1 MSIEKILFP
10 TKFRELAFDAL
21 ESLIVLKEAGLKEII
36 FLHVILREDVG
47 FVPFGG
53 YLKKEEEKLRAEA
66 RIRLEDWQKTLDEK
80 GIKSKIIIKVGRPV
94 HEMIHAAENEKV
106 DMIIVGRKKRID
118 IENTFI
124 GSYTHK
130 VITRIRL
137 MTFVSKYMVEY
148 KFGNAALTKTN
159 DRPFENP
166 LVTVGGSEEL
176 SQRVVDSL
184 KMFKGVV
191 KKAIIFFNIDEK
203 MIDEK
208 DKTEIAQL
216 KEECGQTCRKYC
228 EQLAA
233 AGIEAEHHF
242 GAGGIL
248 DEILRVS
255 RERKAS
261 MIVMG
266 NTSGHRFLEDLLH
279 RSLSYQVTKT
289 SELPVLLVP

>member
-1 MSIEKILFP
+1 
-10 TKFRELAFDAL
+10 
-21 ESLIVLKEAGLKEII
+21 
-36 FLHVILREDVG
+36 
-47 FVPFGG
+47 
-53 YLKKEEEKLRAEA
+53 
-66 RIRLEDWQKTLDEK
+66 
-80 GIKSKIIIKVGRPV
+80 
-94 HEMIHAAENEKV
+94 
-106 DMIIVGRKKRID
+106 
-118 IENTFI
+118 
-124 GSYTHK
+124 
-130 VITRIRL
+130 
-137 MTFVSKYMVEY
+137 
-148 KFGNAALTKTN
+148 
-159 DRPFENP
+159 
-166 LVTVGGSEEL
+166 
-176 SQRVVDSL
+176 
-184 KMFKGVV
+184 MFKGVV

-266 NTSGHRFLEDLLH
+266 NTSEHRFLEDLLH

>member
-1 MSIEKILFP
+1 
-10 TKFRELAFDAL
+10 
-21 ESLIVLKEAGLKEII
+21 
-36 FLHVILREDVG
+36 
-47 FVPFGG
+47 
-53 YLKKEEEKLRAEA
+53 
-66 RIRLEDWQKTLDEK
+66 QKTLDEK
-80 GIKSKIIIKVGRPV
+80 GIKSSIHIEVGRPV
-94 HEMIHAAENEKV
+94 HEMIHAAEDERV
-106 DMIIVGRKKRID
+106 DMIVVGRKKRID

-148 KFGNAALTKTN
+148 KFGNASLTKTN
-159 DRPFENP
+159 DRPFETP
-166 LVTVGGSEEL
+166 LVTVGGDEEL

-184 KMFKGVV
+184 KKFKGAV

-208 DKTEIAQL
+208 DKAEMAQL
-216 KEECGQTCRKYC
+216 KEECKQKCRNYC
-228 EQLAA
+228 EQLGTAC
-233 AGIEAEHHF
+233 IEAELHL

-266 NTSGHRFLEDLLH
+266 NTSEHRFLEDLLH
-279 RSLSYQVTKT
+279 RSLSYQVTKA

>member
-21 ESLIVLKEAGLKEII
+21 DSLLVLKEAGLKEII

-53 YLKKEEEKLRAEA
+53 YLKKEEEKMRAEA

-80 GIKSKIIIKVGRPV
+80 GIKSSIHIEVGEPV
-94 HEMIHAAENEKV
+94 HEILALAEKERV
-106 DMIIVGRKKRID
+106 DLVVVGRKKRID
-118 IENTFI
+118 IEHTFI

-130 VITRIRL
+130 FITRAKF
-137 MTFVSKYMVEY
+137 MTFVSKYRVEY
-148 KFGNAALTKTN
+148 KFDNAELTKVN

-166 LVTVGGSEEL
+166 LVTVGGAEEL
-176 SQRVVDSL
+176 AQRVIDSL
-184 KMFKGVV
+184 KKFKGAV
-191 KKAIIFFNIDEK
+191 KKAIVFFNIDEK

-208 DKTEIAQL
+208 DEAEMAQL
-216 KEECGQTCRKYC
+216 KEECKQTCRKYC
-228 EQLAA
+228 EQLEAE
-233 AGIEAEHHF
+233 GIEAEMHL

-261 MIVMG
+261 MIVAG
-266 NTSGHRFLEDLLH
+266 NTSEHRFLENLLH
-279 RSLSYQVTKT
+279 RSLSYQVAKV